1 MTSIVL
7 IAAGESR
14 RLGTPKQ
21 LLPWAG
27 HTLLR
32 HAALTALEAD
42 LGPVIVVLGSNQV
55 ACRAALEGLPLEIS
69 HNSDWQSGMGGSI
82 AVGVRALQGNTLE
95 AVIVMLCDQPF
106 VTAITLRELET
117 EWRRGGCEVVATRA
131 AEILGPPALFSSK
144 RFHRLLEL
152 HGHHGAKSIFKDEP
166 SLRWIE
172 SPAAAIDVDT
182 AADWQRATAQIALQP
197 LA

>member
-55 ACRAALEGLPLEIS
+55 ACRAALARLPLLDDFFER
-69 HNSDWQSGMGGSI
+69 D
-82 AVGVRALQGNTLE
+82 R
-95 AVIVMLCDQPF
+95 
-106 VTAITLRELET
+106 
-117 EWRRGGCEVVATRA
+117 
-131 AEILGPPALFSSK
+131 
-144 RFHRLLEL
+144 
-152 HGHHGAKSIFKDEP
+152 
-166 SLRWIE
+166 
-172 SPAAAIDVDT
+172 
-182 AADWQRATAQIALQP
+182 
-197 LA
+197 